1 MGAGAVR
8 KLSPGPMTW
17 VDIVRYSFVVFVVL
31 VVQHAALDFVRLS
44 GAHPDAVLLLPVAA
58 GYVGGAERGAR
69 IGFFTGLVTDLL
81 LPTPFGL
88 SALVGCMLGFAT
100 GASTRGLVRSTRLLG
115 VTTCT
120 VATVAGLAAYAILG
134 AVIGQPGSLSVN
146 LGPALVIA
154 TPAAA
159 ILATPVLAL
168 VRWSVPPE
176 APAATAMSPGAVGR

>member
-1 MGAGAVR
+1 M
-8 KLSPGPMTW
+8 SS
-17 VDIVRYSFVVFVVL
+17 VDVVRYSFVVFVVL
-31 VVQHAALDFVRLS
+31 VVQHAALDFIRIG

-58 GYVGGAERGAR
+58 GYVGGAERGAKV
-69 IGFFTGLVTDLL
+69 GFVTGLVADLL

-100 GASTRGLVRSTRLLG
+100 GTATKSLVRSTRLLG
-115 VTTCT
+115 ISTCT
-120 VATVAGLAAYAILG
+120 VATVAGLSAYAILG

-146 LGPALVIA
+146 LGPALVMA

-159 ILATPVLAL
+159 ILATPVLAM
-168 VRWSVPPE
+168 VRWAVPPE